1 MAGPYKEARAR
12 AEKCGIEVSGLP
24 AAKDNLPKTKMG
36 GLADKLH
43 EIREARLALQGIV
56 DAVKREEQRIIDH
69 IIECIDADT
78 ESGVIGKHYKAIV
91 VREEKPVVED
101 WDKLYRHIREHDA
114 FDLLNRALNANAV
127 RARWTDNVQVP
138 GVSTYQSKKISL
150 TKVK

>member
-1 MAGPYKEARAR
+1 
-12 AEKCGIEVSGLP
+12 
-24 AAKDNLPKTKMG
+24 
-36 GLADKLH
+36 
-43 EIREARLALQGIV
+43 
-56 DAVKREEQRIIDH
+56 
-69 IIECIDADT
+69 
-78 ESGVIGKHYKAIV
+78 